1 MPRRGRALPNQPV
14 PGHYFAD
21 LDLTTWSY
29 LDVEPWMNTFQE
41 AIGGA
46 VPGQPSSP
54 IIRSSIPL
62 EGLLDGFGLTEEG
75 SRYVMEVASSPPARA
90 VGGHRKRNL
99 IGNVPVPDLGVV
111 LQVESASGE
120 YFFLLEMLWRRDVLA
135 IYDQPTSVPLCI
147 TNRSGIATRVAYTPD
162 FLVIHDDGVVA
173 YEAKADGALEAL
185 CRQRANDWLQEE
197 DEYVYV
203 PAREHFRARGI
214 KHRVIPGSKTSAI
227 RADNLRTL
235 LTVRQVD
242 DTPRLVRLRE
252 RALKIVWEIEV
263 VQIRLLL
270 DRLHIEDVTPILQLV
285 DQRCIHVDLDHCL
298 LSTPAD
304 VWVTVD
310 PSLTRLM
317 DSTGFRFKNAIA
329 VQSTVSTEYV
339 PAPQHVQEV
348 ASRYAACN
356 LIEPIPDLSQKSE
369 RTKRRY
375 GKALREAGG
384 DPAALHPRWARC
396 GNRKARITPAHLQL
410 MHDVIRETKGDS
422 NLSTVA
428 NGYLEYRSR
437 WRSFPKNG
445 NDRPVVAATFYRHY
459 NSYSCDA
466 DLHATRGGRRASNA
480 AAASIDPL
488 NRTLLPTRVFSI
500 AHIDHYEV
508 DIALLLGRV
517 KRRNITRRV
526 WLTAMVDAY
535 SGEVLGIWLS
545 YNAPSCSSCAMV
557 IRDCAIRHGRLPE
570 ILIVDGGKEFD
581 SVHFVTLL
589 ATLGITRF
597 QRPPEDPR
605 FGKEVE
611 RLFGT
616 FKERFARGLPGFVP
630 GVAYARKASGKFSS
644 AHRARLNF
652 HQLAE
657 MLENYTFD
665 GYNHEPKPDELDS
678 RSAMRAKSDASFPFN
693 GKRVVVDTSFLI
705 QTAVD
710 APDESYQL
718 APGRGIRVY
727 GTLYG
732 CHALFSYKGPKK
744 TVRVRI
750 EPFDS
755 SIAYVCL
762 VNTWHVCRSTKAK
775 IHAALPT
782 FEVIARTAVH
792 QQLRSLTKALAF
804 EAELET
810 YEAKRLALAS
820 ALSRDVGLDKE
831 RPAQRMPK
839 ATNVSES
846 RRTERVEDIGDLL
859 MDKE

>member
-1 MPRRGRALPNQPV
+1 MSPNQPV
-14 PGHYFAD
+14 PDHYFAD
-21 LDLTTWSY
+21 LDLFIRSN
-29 LDVEPWMNTFQE
+29 LDVEPRMNTFQE
-41 AIGGA
+41 AIGCA
-46 VPGQPSSP
+46 IPEQSSLP
-54 IIRSSIPL
+54 LIRGSIPL
-62 EGLLDGFGLTEEG
+62 EELLDRHGLTEEG
-75 SRYVMEVASSPPARA
+75 DRYVMEVASSPPARA
-90 VGGHRKRNL
+90 VGSHRIRNL
-99 IGNVPVPDLGVV
+99 IGNVPVPDLRVV

-162 FLVIHDDGVVA
+162 FLVIHDDCVVA
-173 YEAKADGALEAL
+173 YEAKPDGVLEAL
-185 CRQRANDWLQEE
+185 CRQRANDWIQEQ
-197 DEYVYV
+197 DEYVCV
-203 PAREHFRARGI
+203 PARAHFRALGI
-214 KHRVIPGSKTSAI
+214 NHRVIPSSNTSAI

-252 RALKIVWEIEV
+252 RVLKIVREIEI

-285 DQRCIHVDLDHCL
+285 DQGCIHVDLDHCL

-304 VWVTVD
+304 VWVAAD

-317 DSTGFRFKNAIA
+317 GATGFRFKDVVA

-348 ASRYAACN
+348 ASRYAACG
-356 LIEPIPDLSQKSE
+356 LIDPIPDLSQKSE

-375 GKALREAGG
+375 GTALREAGG
-384 DPAALHPRWARC
+384 DLAALHPRWARC

-422 NLSTVA
+422 NLSTIA

-437 WRSFPKNG
+437 WRSFPKNS

-459 NSYSCDA
+459 NSYSCEA
-466 DLHATRGGRRASNA
+466 DLHAIRGGRRASNA

-488 NRTLLPTRVFSI
+488 NRTLLPTRAFSI

-508 DIALLLGRV
+508 DIALLLGRAKCRPV
-517 KRRNITRRV
+517 TRRA
-526 WLTAMVDAY
+526 WLTAMVDGY

-545 YNAPSCSSCAMV
+545 YKAPCRNSCAMV
-557 IRDCAIRHGRLPE
+557 IRDCASRHGRLPE

-589 ATLGITRF
+589 ATLGVTRF

-611 RLFGT
+611 RLFGA
-616 FKERFARGLPGFVP
+616 FKEKFARGLPGFVP
-630 GVAYARKASGKFSS
+630 GVAHARKASGKFSS

-652 HQLAE
+652 RQLAE
-657 MLENYTFD
+657 MFETYTFD
-665 GYNHEPKPDELDS
+665 GYNLEPKPDAVDS

-710 APDESYQL
+710 APKESYQL

-727 GTLYG
+727 DTWYG
-732 CHALFSYKGPKK
+732 CHALLNYKGPKK
-744 TVRVRI
+744 AIRVRI

-775 IHAALPT
+775 IHAALPS
-782 FEVIARTAVH
+782 FEVIARTAAH

-820 ALSRDVGLDKE
+820 ALSRDVNLDKE
-831 RPAQRMPK
+831 SPAQRKPK
-839 ATNVSES
+839 ATDVQEL
-846 RRTERVEDIGDLL
+846 RRTGRVEEIGDLI